1 MKWCKILALIN
12 IIFPLVGLGL
22 MIFYE
27 ICDTSCSYLTGT
39 FLGINLKYVGIIFMA
54 SLLVMAFP
62 PVSRF
67 DLPVSHL
74 RTVMLSSAVG
84 GEILLVRFQ
93 VIHDTYCQFCL
104 AFGLCVVV
112 LFAANFQRENKILTS
127 VSFLGGIVAFL
138 FFFEG
143 AILPLYSF

>member
-1 MKWCKILALIN
+1 MKWNKARILIN
-12 IIFPLVGLGL
+12 IILPLAGVGL

-39 FLGINLKYVGIIFMA
+39 FLGIDLKYVGIIFMA
-54 SLLVMAFP
+54 SLLVMALP

-67 DLPVSHL
+67 DLPVSHW
-74 RTVMLSSAVG
+74 RTVMLSSAAG

-93 VIHDTYCQFCL
+93 IVHDTYCQFCL

-112 LFAANFQRENKILTS
+112 LFAANFHRMNKILAS
-127 VSFLGGIVAFL
+127 VSFLSGIVAFVL
-138 FFFEG
+138 FFKG
-143 AILPLYSF
+143 SVLPLYSF